1 MGSWYLGRKLLV
13 DMQKTSLLIA
23 LFLSLAIYGQTLPEV
38 LDEERQ
44 GNAFRAVFYNIENL
58 FDTLDNASVQ
68 DEEFLPN
75 AEKQW
80 DSRKY
85 RIKISNMAKAIRSV
99 GGWQAPELIGLVELE
114 NRKVLLD
121 LTAHTAL
128 RSGNY
133 EIVHY
138 DSDDPRGI
146 DAALLYNTELFS
158 VIYSK
163 PIKMRLEDVNTR
175 DILYVKL
182 LVAQKDT
189 LHVFVN
195 HWPSRRGGKEQS
207 EAKRVKAANIL
218 RGVVDSILADN
229 PLANILAMGDFND
242 APADKSMLVLAG
254 ASSAHSLTNLMAT
267 MPNTQGS
274 HKYNGMWDYLD
285 QLLVSPSMLS
295 QTSGLGLKHEMAYVF
310 NVDFLVESDDRYGD
324 FVPFRTWKGPVFI
337 AGFSD
342 HLPVFVDITY
352 R

>member
-1 MGSWYLGRKLLV
+1 MH
-13 DMQKTSLLIA
+13 KTSLLIA
-23 LFLSLAIYGQTLPEV
+23 LFLSLAVYGQTLTEV

-44 GNAFRAVFYNIENL
+44 GNTFRAVFYNLENL
-58 FDTLDNASVQ
+58 FDTIDNAHVQ

-85 RIKISNMAKAIRSV
+85 RIKVSNMAKAIRSV

-114 NRKVLLD
+114 NRIVLLD
-121 LTAHTAL
+121 LTAHAAL

-158 VIYSK
+158 VLYSR
-163 PIKMRLEDVNTR
+163 PIKMRLENVNTR

-218 RGVVDSILADN
+218 RGVVDSILANN

-242 APADKSMLVLAG
+242 APLDKSMLILAG
-254 ASSAHSLTNLMAT
+254 EEGIRSLANLMASL
-267 MPNTQGS
+267 PNTQGS

-285 QLLVSPSMLS
+285 QLLVSRSIVG
-295 QTSGLGLKHEMAYVF
+295 QTSGLGLKHQKAYVF
-310 NVDFLVESDDRYGD
+310 NADFLIETDDRYGD

-342 HLPVFVDITY
+342 HLPVFVDIRY

>member
-1 MGSWYLGRKLLV
+1 MR
-13 DMQKTSLLIA
+13 KTSLITA
-23 LFLSLAIYGQTLPEV
+23 LFLSLWVSGQSLQEV

-44 GNAFRAVFYNIENL
+44 GSAFRAVFYNLENL
-58 FDTLDNASVQ
+58 FDTLDAAGVQ

-75 AEKQW
+75 AEKNW

-85 RIKISNMAKAIRSV
+85 RIKVANMAKAIRSV
-99 GGWQAPELIGLVELE
+99 GGWYAPELVGLVELE

-121 LTAHTAL
+121 LVDHPAL
-128 RSGNY
+128 KSGNY

-146 DAALLYNTELFS
+146 DAGLLYNKELFE
-158 VIYSK
+158 VIYAK
-163 PIKMRLEDVNTR
+163 PIKMRMENVRTR

-182 LVAQKDT
+182 ITAKKDT

-207 EAKRVKAANIL
+207 EAKRVMAADVL
-218 RGVVDSILADN
+218 RSVIDSILENN
-229 PLANILAMGDFND
+229 PSANILAMGDFND
-242 APADKSMLVLAG
+242 APTDKSMLVLAG
-254 ASSAHSLTNLMAT
+254 DGDDTSMNNLMAT
-267 MPNTQGS
+267 LPKTQGS
-274 HKYNGMWDYLD
+274 HKYSGNWDYLD
-285 QLLVSPSMLS
+285 QLLVSQSILS
-295 QTSGLGLKHEMAYVF
+295 NNSRLKLKHQKAYVF
-310 NVDFLVESDDRYGD
+310 NVEFLIESDERYGD

>member
-1 MGSWYLGRKLLV
+1 MRKS
-13 DMQKTSLLIA
+13 SLITA
-23 LFLSLAIYGQTLPEV
+23 LFLSLWVSGQSLQEV

-44 GNAFRAVFYNIENL
+44 GSAFRAVFYNLENL
-58 FDTLDNASVQ
+58 FDTLDAAGVQ

-75 AEKQW
+75 AEKSW

-85 RIKISNMAKAIRSV
+85 RIKVANMAKAIRSI
-99 GGWQAPELIGLVELE
+99 GGWQAPELVGVVEVE

-121 LTAHTAL
+121 LIDHPAL
-128 RSGNY
+128 KSAYY

-146 DAALLYNTELFS
+146 DAALLYNPELFK
-158 VIYSK
+158 VIYAK
-163 PIKMRLEDVNTR
+163 PIKMRLENVRTR
-175 DILYVKL
+175 NILYVKL
-182 LVAQKDT
+182 IAAKKDT

-207 EAKRVKAANIL
+207 EAKRVKAADIL
-218 RGVVDSILADN
+218 RGVIDSILENN
-229 PLANILAMGDFND
+229 PAANILAMGDFND
-242 APADKSMLVLAG
+242 APTDKSLIVLAG
-254 ASSAHSLTNLMAT
+254 EGNNKALNNLMAT
-267 MPNTQGS
+267 LPKTQGS
-274 HKYNGMWDYLD
+274 HKYSGNWDYLD
-285 QLLVSPSMLS
+285 QLLVSQALIANNA
-295 QTSGLGLKHEMAYVF
+295 GLVLKHQKAFVF
-310 NVDFLVESDDRYGD
+310 NVDFLVENDDRYGD